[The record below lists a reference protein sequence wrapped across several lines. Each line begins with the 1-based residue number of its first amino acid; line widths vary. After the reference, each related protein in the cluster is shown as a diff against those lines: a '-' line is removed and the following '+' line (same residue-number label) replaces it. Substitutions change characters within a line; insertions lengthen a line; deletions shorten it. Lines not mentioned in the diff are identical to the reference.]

1 MKIAILVIA
10 LGLTGCVAQGP
21 VVNQSDAGKIV
32 NCSSKFYNPNVKCY
46 KEAPKQTVEQMQANF
61 DEAIRPD
68 KSAQA
73 YRNSDVITR
82 EEKIENYCAELWAN
96 WANNYQW
103 RTGKNAPME
112 YVVNSYNSC
121 VKNLTK

>member
-21 VVNQSDAGKIV
+21 VVNQSDVGKIV

-68 KSAQA
+68 ESAQA

-82 EEKIENYCAELWAN
+82 EEKLK
-96 WANNYQW
+96 
-103 RTGKNAPME
+103 TTAPKFGLIGLIITNG
-112 YVVNSYNSC
+112 VL
-121 VKNLTK
+121 VKMLRWSM

>member
-1 MKIAILVIA
+1 MSSVIKK
-10 LGLTGCVAQGP
+10 P
-21 VVNQSDAGKIV
+21 
-32 NCSSKFYNPNVKCY
+32 
-46 KEAPKQTVEQMQANF
+46 PKQTVEQMQANF

-68 KSAQA
+68 ESAQA